1 MLSIRNLSIDYAGVS
16 AVRNVSLEVAEG
28 GITAIIGANGGGKSS
43 LLKAVSGLVRPTAG
57 QVEFADV
64 DITGMQPSE
73 IVDRGLVQVPE
84 GRQLFPALS
93 VLTNL
98 ELGAYLRRA
107 RRDLKTNLARVFEMF
122 PLLADRAQQQA
133 GLLSGGEQQMLAIG
147 RALMASPRLMMLD
160 EPSEG
165 LAPLFVEK
173 TFEILRSL
181 SDAGLTVLIVSQE
194 VVMTLELSRFAYVI
208 ENGHVVTSGESSV
221 LASNDEIRA
230 SYLGL

>member
-1 MLSIRNLSIDYAGVS
+1 
-16 AVRNVSLEVAEG
+16 
-28 GITAIIGANGGGKSS
+28 
-43 LLKAVSGLVRPTAG
+43 
-57 QVEFADV
+57 
-64 DITGMQPSE
+64 MQPSQ

-107 RRDLKTNLARVFEMF
+107 RRDLKTNLARVFELF

-147 RALMASPRLMMLD
+147 RALMASPRLVMLD

-173 TFEILRSL
+173 TFEILRDL
-181 SDAGLTVLIVSQE
+181 SNAGLTVLIVSQE

-208 ENGHVVTSGESSV
+208 ENGHVVTSGESSL